1 MDWKKKRE
9 DMERAV
15 MTYCNKLRKSLGL
28 NQEGGSVDEKKS
40 MGLRYILETEWLDLV
55 MSWV

>member
-1 MDWKKKRE
+1 MI
-9 DMERAV
+9 
-15 MTYCNKLRKSLGL
+15 YCNKLRKLFGL

-40 MGLRYILETEWLDLV
+40 MGLRYILEIEWLDLV